1 LDTELDME
9 MALAEVKVA
18 SDDLADFLIWFASQ
32 GSESDESVEAHD
44 FAKFV
49 GYVYAYALIRNAETA
64 GQAVRASGRP

>member
-32 GSESDESVEAHD
+32 GDESDEVAEAQD

-49 GYVYAYALIRNAETA
+49 GYIYAYSLLRNAEKA
-64 GQAVRASGRP
+64 GQAVRASGLS